1 MERHMKH
8 AFLVLI
14 GALVF
19 LTDVRSQAQAPVQSA
34 AKAAP
39 QDLTPSQFNQTIA
52 LGTHQVVDVRTP
64 QEFNSGH
71 IAGAINIDW
80 TAANYEAAF
89 SRIDASKPVL
99 LYCHSGG
106 RSEQA
111 LEHLVGKGYRVQHLE
126 GGVAAWRKAGYVVV
140 K

>member
-1 MERHMKH
+1 MKH
-8 AFLVLI
+8 AFLLAFS
-14 GALVF
+14 ALV
-19 LTDVRSQAQAPVQSA
+19 LSTYALGQVQAPVQSA
-34 AKAAP
+34 AMAAP
-39 QDLTPSQFNQTIA
+39 QELTPSEFQRIAA
-52 LGTHQVVDVRTP
+52 LGTHQLIDVRTP
-64 QEFNSGH
+64 QEFSSGH

-80 TAANYEAAF
+80 TAANYEASF
-89 SRIDASKPVL
+89 SRIDASRPVL

-126 GGVAAWRKAGYVVV
+126 GGIAAWRKAGFVVV

>member
-1 MERHMKH
+1 MKH
-8 AFLVLI
+8 AFLLAFS
-14 GALVF
+14 ALV
-19 LTDVRSQAQAPVQSA
+19 LSTYALGQVQAPVQSA

-39 QDLTPSQFNQTIA
+39 QELTPSEFQRIAA
-52 LGTHQVVDVRTP
+52 LGTHQLIDVRTP
-64 QEFNSGH
+64 QEFSTGH

-80 TAANYEAAF
+80 TAANYEASF
-89 SRIDASKPVL
+89 SRIDASRPVL

-111 LEHLVGKGYRVQHLE
+111 LEHLLGKGYRVQHLE
-126 GGVAAWRKAGYVVV
+126 GGIAAWRKAGFVVV

>member
-1 MERHMKH
+1 MKH
-8 AFLVLI
+8 AFLLAFSSLVLSPC
-14 GALVF
+14 ALAQV
-19 LTDVRSQAQAPVQSA
+19 QAPVQSA

-39 QDLTPSQFNQTIA
+39 QELPPSEFQRLAA
-52 LGTHQVVDVRTP
+52 LGTHQLIDVRTP
-64 QEFNSGH
+64 QEFSGGH
-71 IAGAINIDW
+71 LAGAINLDW
-80 TAANYEAAF
+80 TAADYEAAF
-89 SRIDASKPVL
+89 SRIDASRPVL

-126 GGVAAWRKAGYVVV
+126 GGIAAWRKAGLVVV